1 MSRWYDILR
10 QVMREGG
17 SSLEEQEKL
26 IQNCIRIHREEKRE
40 KRKLEEKFMNEYEK
54 KEKKEKTREL
64 NELKKEKQQEWKE
77 SHKNEVKTYNK
88 IYYEQNKEASH
99 QTEKKG
105 TIFSKQ
111 KINVN
116 WVFFMYSF

>member
-40 KRKLEEKFMNEYEK
+40 KRKLEEKFMNEYEIR
-54 KEKKEKTREL
+54 EKKEKTREL
-64 NELKKEKQQEWKE
+64 NALKKEKQQEWIE
-77 SHKNEVKTYNK
+77 SHKNEVKKYNK
-88 IYYEQNKEASH
+88 IYYEQNKEA
-99 QTEKKG
+99 
-105 TIFSKQ
+105 IKQ
-111 KINVN
+111 KKREQ
-116 WVFFMYSF
+116 YSQNKKSM